1 MFRGRKE
8 SSRDGWWT
16 LTGDGGLEED
26 GELKRASLRAEG
38 EMVLSL
44 RKGEGHVLRLGAD
57 GLAVEKGAEGAAAIA
72 DNDRGAEALDGAVV
86 A

>member
-16 LTGDGGLEED
+16 LTGDGGFKED
-26 GELKRASLRAEG
+26 VELKRAFLRAKG

-44 RKGEGHVLRLGAD
+44 RKGEGHVLRLSAN